1 MWVKP
6 WKYKEGI
13 MAGAGLVATGLLLQA
28 TVGGIDWVRMAF
40 PVNVIVL
47 CLFVLSLTVMN
58 ALRRKVY
65 LFAWLSQRSTAVS
78 SLCYVLG
85 VTVLMGLV
93 RQSPSAH
100 PQSGSGMRVWL
111 TDMLSFWPFVLVYVW
126 MTVVLGMTVLRSSLP
141 FRWRR
146 LPFLLN
152 HIGLFTVILAGTAG
166 GADMRRLRMT
176 VPLGETEWRAQD
188 EKNGQMV
195 ELPLAIELKAFT
207 IDEYPPKL
215 MLIDNSSGKLLP
227 EKAPVHL
234 LLEEGV
240 SGGRL
245 MDWNIAVAESLPE
258 AACIVTADSLKFTG
272 FHSPG
277 SAYAVRIK
285 AINSISGEQ
294 KDGWVSCG
302 SFMFPYKALKLDEQ
316 TSVVMPDR
324 EPRRFASE
332 VIAYTDGGLRKH
344 GTIEVNRPLD
354 VGGWKI
360 YQLSYDE
367 TRGRW
372 SKVSVFELVRDSW
385 LLYVY
390 IGMIMMIGGAVGLFV
405 AARPR
410 SREEERK

>member
-1 MWVKP
+1 MWQKP

-13 MAGAGLVATGLLLQA
+13 LAGAGLLATGILLQA
-28 TVGGIDWVRMAF
+28 SVGGIDWERMAF

-47 CLFVLSLTVMN
+47 CLFLLALTVMN

-93 RQSPSAH
+93 RQGPSAH
-100 PQSGSGMRVWL
+100 PPGGSGILAGL
-111 TDMLSFWPFVLVYVW
+111 TEMLSFWPFVLVYVW
-126 MTVVLGMTVLRSSLP
+126 MTVVLGMTILRAGLP

-152 HIGLFTVILAGTAG
+152 HIGLFIVIVAGTAG
-166 GADMRRLRMT
+166 TADMRRLRMT

-188 EKNGQMV
+188 EKTGQMV
-195 ELPLAIELKAFT
+195 ELPLAIELKDFT

-215 MLIDNSSGKLLP
+215 MLIDNSSGRLLP
-227 EKAPVHL
+227 EKTPVHL

-245 MDWNIAVAESLPE
+245 MDWDISVTQSLPE
-258 AACIVTADSLKFTG
+258 AACIVSADSLKFTG

-277 SAYAVRIK
+277 STYAVRIK
-285 AINSISGEQ
+285 AANRVSGEQ

-302 SFMFPYKALKLDEQ
+302 SFLFPYKALMLDER

-332 VIAYTDGGLRKH
+332 VIAYTDGGVRKQ
-344 GTIEVNRPLD
+344 GTIEVNKPLD
-354 VGGWKI
+354 VDGWKI

-372 SKVSVFELVRDSW
+372 SEISVFELVKDSW

-405 AARPR
+405 VARPR
-410 SREEERK
+410 TAEEERK

>member
-1 MWVKP
+1 MWEKP

-13 MAGAGLVATGLLLQA
+13 LAGASLLATGMLLQA
-28 TVGGIDWVRMAF
+28 SVGGIDWGRMAF

-47 CLFVLSLTVMN
+47 CLFLLALTVMN

-65 LFAWLSQRSTAVS
+65 LFAWLSQCSTAVS

-85 VTVLMGLV
+85 MTVLMGLV
-93 RQSPSAH
+93 RQSPSG
-100 PQSGSGMRVWL
+100 GSGMQAWL

-126 MTVVLGMTVLRSSLP
+126 MTVVLGMTILRAGLP

-176 VPLGETEWRAQD
+176 VPLGGTEWRAQD
-188 EKNGQMV
+188 EKTGQMV
-195 ELPLAIELKAFT
+195 ELTLAIELKDFT

-215 MLIDNSSGKLLP
+215 MLIDNSSGRLLP
-227 EKAPVHL
+227 EKTPVHL

-245 MDWNIAVAESLPE
+245 MDWDISVTESLPE
-258 AACIVTADSLKFTG
+258 AACFVSADSLKFTG

-277 SAYAVRIK
+277 SAYAVRIE
-285 AINSISGEQ
+285 AINRISGEQ
-294 KDGWVSCG
+294 KGGWVSCG
-302 SFMFPYKALKLDEQ
+302 SFLFPYKALMLDER

-332 VIAYTDGGLRKH
+332 VIAYTDGGLRKR
-344 GTIEVNRPLD
+344 GTIEVNKPLD

-372 SKVSVFELVRDSW
+372 SEISVFELVRDSW

-410 SREEERK
+410 TAEEERK